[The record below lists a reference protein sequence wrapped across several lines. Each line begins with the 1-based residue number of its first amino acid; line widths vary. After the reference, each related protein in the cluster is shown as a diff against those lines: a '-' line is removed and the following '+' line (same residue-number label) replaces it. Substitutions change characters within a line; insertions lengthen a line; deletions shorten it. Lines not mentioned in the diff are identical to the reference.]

1 MRTTKVSKPVI
12 AGTVMLAV
20 LSIFAVQFALA
31 QATAALSGRVEDAS
45 GAAIG
50 GATVTVIS
58 EETGASRT
66 AATEEDGSYRI
77 LALPV
82 GRYEIRAEKSG
93 FKGQTQKGL
102 NLVVGEQAVVN
113 AKLEVGAVQEQ
124 VTVTAEGQLVN
135 TTTSSVSGLVGEQ
148 QVKELPLNGR
158 SFDNL
163 ITLNPGT
170 LNYTS
175 VARNQAASGT
185 GTNMFSVGG
194 KRPNANLFVLNGIE
208 YTGTSNVV
216 FTPGGASGQLLGI
229 DAVREFNVIS
239 DAYGAEYGKR
249 SGGQILVVTQSG
261 TNQLHGSLFEFARNS
276 DFDARNYFDFSVGT
290 PPFKR
295 HQFGGALG
303 GPIRKDK
310 IFIFGNYER
319 FTQRLG
325 ISSVS
330 NVPDANMRKGLLPCG
345 GTGGVACPAGVAAG
359 TPTPVPNLDPR
370 MLAYLNTFWPEPN
383 GGNVLT
389 STGAL
394 TGIALSYSNP
404 AQQISQNFGTVKVDQ
419 NISTKDTLSES
430 YTIDDGTNL
439 NPTTADPVFAADAII
454 RNQVASVQE
463 THIFS
468 PAVIN
473 SLSVGFSRANNQTLN
488 FPLQPIP
495 SDLFFVPGTASP
507 GAIVIG
513 AVGAFTS
520 QGLSSAGSHTSFRT
534 YRRNL
539 YTANESLQV
548 IRGRHTLTFGGWFQR
563 IQENDMDGLRGSGQ
577 ASFSGFTT
585 LLQGLIT
592 NLQVTPQVAALG
604 WRSWEAAWF
613 AQDSIQLK
621 PNMMVRI
628 GLRHEFSNG
637 WNEVNGQAAWYPFVN
652 GVIRTLPVIGHKFG
666 DGRGQKLL
674 FGPRLGIAWDPFGK
688 GRTSIRAGAGIY
700 YDLADTLSYLVDQTP
715 PVSGAAQF
723 NGQSLFT
730 WIPVTRASQPPPC
743 GPGVPQPCINFAPKG
758 TQANYNTPSVYSWN
772 FSIEQQL
779 SNSTAI
785 SIAYVGWRGVH
796 QFVTTDP
803 NTIPAQVCSD
813 AAGCL
818 AGGVNAA
825 RTTVAQG
832 TRFIPVGN
840 RPNPYLA
847 SGIFLITA
855 GSANYNALQ
864 FDVRRRLAAGL
875 QFRANYTFGKSM
887 DNSSGLIGNIH
898 SNDTQTPT
906 DPYNLRQ
913 DWGPSAMD
921 IRHQVSGTLSYE
933 LPFGKG
939 KSFLSGVAGI
949 TDRLVSGWEANTIVT
964 FLSGFDLT
972 PFIGANQSGNGDT
985 NAPDRPNLNPGFT
998 TNTAVTGDP
1007 NKWFNPAAFSLP
1019 ASGTFGNLGRG
1030 SLRGPGIANWNM
1042 SVAKN
1047 FAITERVH
1055 LQFRAEAFNVT
1066 NHTNFGAPVLSLFA
1080 NGQFSPTAGKIQ
1092 TTTTTSR
1099 QLQFGLK
1106 LVF

>member
-1 MRTTKVSKPVI
+1 
-12 AGTVMLAV
+12 
-20 LSIFAVQFALA
+20 
-31 QATAALSGRVEDAS
+31 
-45 GAAIG
+45 
-50 GATVTVIS
+50 
-58 EETGASRT
+58 
-66 AATEEDGSYRI
+66 
-77 LALPV
+77 
-82 GRYEIRAEKSG
+82 
-93 FKGQTQKGL
+93 
-102 NLVVGEQAVVN
+102 
-113 AKLEVGAVQEQ
+113 VQEQ
-124 VTVTAEGQLVN
+124 VTVTAEAQLVN
-135 TTTSSVSGLVGEQ
+135 TTTASVSGLVGEQ

-194 KRPNANLFVLNGIE
+194 KRPNANIFMLNGIE
-208 YTGTSNVV
+208 YTGTSNVI

-276 DFDARNYFDFSVGT
+276 DFDARNYFDHSIGT

-310 IFIFGNYER
+310 VFIFGNYER

-330 NVPDANMRKGLLPCG
+330 NVPDLNMRKGLLPCG

-359 TPTPVPNLDPR
+359 TPTLVPNLDPR
-370 MLAYLNTFWPEPN
+370 MFPYLTTFWPEPN

-404 AQQISQNFGTVKVDQ
+404 AQQISQNFGTVRVDE
-419 NISTKDTLSES
+419 NLSSKDSLSES

-439 NPTTADPVFAADAII
+439 NPTAADPVFAANAIV
-454 RNQVASVQE
+454 RNQIATVQE
-463 THIFS
+463 THVFS
-468 PAVIN
+468 PTVIN
-473 SLSVGFSRANNQTLN
+473 SVSVGFSRANNQSLN
-488 FPLQPIP
+488 YPLQPIP
-495 SDLFFVPGTASP
+495 SNLFFVPGTTSP

-534 YRRNL
+534 YRRSL
-539 YTANESLQV
+539 YTVNDGLQM
-548 IRGRHTLTFGGWFQR
+548 IRGKHTFSFGGWFQR

-577 ASFSGFTT
+577 ASFSGFAT

-592 NLQVTPQVAALG
+592 NLQVTPKVGALG
-604 WRSWEAAWF
+604 WRSWEAAWYV
-613 AQDSIQLK
+613 QDSIQLR
-621 PNMMVRI
+621 PNLTVRI

-652 GVIRTLPVIGHKFG
+652 GVIQTLPVIEHQFG
-666 DGRGQKLL
+666 DASGQKRL

-700 YDLADTLSYLVDQTP
+700 YDLVDTLSYLVDQTP

-730 WIPVTRASQPPPC
+730 WIPVTPASQPPAC
-743 GPGVPQPCINFAPKG
+743 GPGVPQPCVNFAPKG
-758 TQANYNTPSVYSWN
+758 TQANYNTPAVYSWN

-779 SNSTAI
+779 SNSTAL
-785 SIAYVGWRGVH
+785 SVGYVGFRGVH

-803 NTIPAQVCSD
+803 NTIPAQVCSNP
-813 AAGCL
+813 AGCL
-818 AGGVNAA
+818 AGGVNPVTLSGGLPG

-832 TRFIPVGN
+832 TKYIPVGT

-855 GSANYNALQ
+855 GNANYNALQ
-864 FDVRRRLAAGL
+864 MDIRRRLATGL
-875 QFRANYTFGKSM
+875 QFRANYTWSKSI
-887 DNSSGLIGNIH
+887 DESSGLIGNIH
-898 SNDTQTPT
+898 ANDTQTPS
-906 DPYNLRQ
+906 DPYNLKQ
-913 DWGPSAMD
+913 DYAPSAMD
-921 IRHQVSGTLSYE
+921 IRHQVSGNLSYE

-939 KSFLSGVAGI
+939 KQWMSGVHGA
-949 TDRLVSGWEANTIVT
+949 TDKLVSGWEVNSIVT
-964 FLSGFDLT
+964 HLSGFDLT

-985 NAPDRPNLNPGFT
+985 NAPDRPNLVPGFT
-998 TNTAVTGDP
+998 ADTAVTGNP
-1007 NKWFNPAAFSLP
+1007 NAWFNPAAFALQP
-1019 ASGTFGNLGRG
+1019 SGTFGNLGRG
-1030 SLRGPGIANWNM
+1030 RLRGPGLANWDL
-1042 SVAKN
+1042 SISKN
-1047 FAITERVH
+1047 TAISERVR
-1055 LQFRAEAFNVT
+1055 LQFRAEAFNIA
-1066 NHTNFGAPVLSLFA
+1066 NHTNFGAPILSLFA

-1092 TTTTTSR
+1092 NTTTTSR

>member
-1 MRTTKVSKPVI
+1 MKVKIVWKSGIVRL
-12 AGTVMLAV
+12 GLLAV
-20 LSIFAVQFALA
+20 LPVVGAQFALA
-31 QATAALSGRVEDAS
+31 QATAGMSGRVEDVS
-45 GAAIG
+45 GAGIS
-50 GATVTVIS
+50 GATVTVVS
-58 EETGASRT
+58 QETGASRT
-66 AATEEDGSYRI
+66 LTTEDDGSYRFV
-77 LALPV
+77 ALPV
-82 GRYEIRAEKSG
+82 GRYGVRAEKTG
-93 FKGQTQKGL
+93 FKAQTQTGL
-102 NLVVGEQAVVN
+102 DLVVGQQAVVN
-113 AKLEVGAVQEQ
+113 IKLDVGAVQEQ
-124 VTVTAEGQLVN
+124 VTVVGEAQLVN

-194 KRPNANLFVLNGIE
+194 KRPNANIFVLNGIE

-261 TNQLHGSLFEFARNS
+261 TNQLHGSVFEFVRNS
-276 DFDARNYFDFSVGT
+276 AFDARNFFDFSVGT

-303 GPIRKDK
+303 GPIRKDQV
-310 IFIFGNYER
+310 FVFGNYER

-330 NVPDANMRKGLLPCG
+330 NVPDLNMRKGLLPCG
-345 GTGGVACPAGVAAG
+345 GTGGVACPTGVPAG
-359 TPTPVPNLDPR
+359 TPTTVPNLDPR
-370 MLAYLNTFWPEPN
+370 MLPFIDTFWPAPN

-389 STGAL
+389 ANGQL
-394 TGIALSYSNP
+394 TGIALAYNNP
-404 AQQISQNFGTVKVDQ
+404 AQSISQNFGTIRVDE
-419 NISTKDTLSES
+419 NISAKDSLSES
-430 YTIDDGTNL
+430 YTIDDGNNL
-439 NPTTADPVFAADAII
+439 NPTAADPVFASNAII

-473 SLSVGFSRANNQTLN
+473 SLSFGFSRANNQSLS
-488 FPLQPIP
+488 FPLETIP
-495 SDLFFVPGTASP
+495 SNLFFVPGTSSP

-520 QGLSSAGSHTSFRT
+520 QGLSSAGSHTSYRT

-539 YTANESLQV
+539 YTANDGLQW
-548 IRGRHTLTFGGWFQR
+548 IRGRHTFSIGGWFQR
-563 IQENDMDGLRGSGQ
+563 IQENDRDGLRGSGQ

-592 NLQVTPQVAALG
+592 NLQVTPKVGALG
-604 WRSWEAAWF
+604 WRSWEAAWY
-613 AQDSIQLK
+613 AQDSIQLR
-621 PNMMVRI
+621 PNLTIRI

-652 GVIRTLPVIGHKFG
+652 GVMQTLPTIEHQFG
-666 DGRGQKLL
+666 DGSGQKRL

-688 GRTSIRAGAGIY
+688 GKTSIRASAGIY

-730 WIPVTRASQPPPC
+730 WIPVTQASQPPAC
-743 GPGVPQPCINFAPKG
+743 GPGVPQPCVNFAPKG
-758 TQANYNTPSVYSWN
+758 TQSNYNTPAVYSWN

-779 SNSTAI
+779 GTTTALTLGYI
-785 SIAYVGWRGVH
+785 GFRGVH

-803 NTIPAQVCSD
+803 NTLPAQICSN

-818 AGGVNAA
+818 AGGVNAT
-825 RTTVAQG
+825 RTTVPQG
-832 TRFIPVGN
+832 TKYIPVGT

-855 GSANYNALQ
+855 GTANYNALQ
-864 FDVRRRLAAGL
+864 VDLRRRLAAGL
-875 QFRANYTFGKSM
+875 QFRANYTWSKSM
-887 DNSSGLIGNIH
+887 DESSGLIGNIH
-898 SNDTQTPT
+898 ANDTQTPT
-906 DPYNLRQ
+906 DPNSLRQ
-913 DWGPSAMD
+913 DYGPSAMD
-921 IRHQVSGTLSYE
+921 IRHQVSGNLSYD

-939 KSFLSGVAGI
+939 KPWLSGVQGAA
-949 TDRLVSGWEANTIVT
+949 DKLVSGWQLNSIVT
-964 FLSGFDLT
+964 LLSGFDLT

-985 NAPDRPNLNPGFT
+985 NAPDRPNLVSGFT
-998 TNTAVTGDP
+998 ADTAVTGDP
-1007 NKWFNPAAFSLP
+1007 TRWFNPAAFALP
-1019 ASGTFGNLGRG
+1019 PSGTFGNLGRG
-1030 SLRGPGIANWNM
+1030 RLRGPGLANWNL
-1042 SVAKN
+1042 SVGKN
-1047 FAITERVH
+1047 IPVTERVR
-1055 LQFRAEAFNVT
+1055 LQFRAEAFNIL

-1106 LVF
+1106 LIF

>member
-1 MRTTKVSKPVI
+1 VNGTEVCKSCIARIVI
-12 AGTVMLAV
+12 VAMLSV
-20 LSIFAVQFALA
+20 CFAQFALA
-31 QATAALSGRVEDAS
+31 QATAAMSGRVEDTS
-45 GAAIG
+45 GAGIG
-50 GATVTVIS
+50 GATVTLVS
-58 EETGASRT
+58 VETGSSRVIT
-66 AATEEDGSYRI
+66 TDEDGSYRI

-82 GRYEIRAEKSG
+82 GRYEIRAEKAG
-93 FKGQTQKGL
+93 FKAQTQTGL
-102 NLVVGEQAVVN
+102 NLVVGQQAVVN
-113 AKLEVGAVQEQ
+113 VKLEVGALQEQ
-124 VTVTAEGQLVN
+124 VTVMAEAQLVN
-135 TTTSSVSGLVGEQ
+135 TSTESVSGLVGEQ

-175 VARNQAASGT
+175 VARNQASSGT

-194 KRPNANLFVLNGIE
+194 KRPNANIFMLNGIE
-208 YTGTSNVV
+208 YTGTSNVI

-261 TNQLHGSLFEFARNS
+261 TNRLHGSLFEFARNS
-276 DFDARNYFDFSVGT
+276 DFDARNYFDHSIGT

-303 GPIRKDK
+303 GPIRRDK
-310 IFIFGNYER
+310 VFIFGNYER

-330 NVPDANMRKGLLPCG
+330 NVPDLNMRNGLLPCG
-345 GTGGVACPAGVAAG
+345 GTGGVACPTGVAAG
-359 TPTPVPNLDPR
+359 TPTPVPNLDRR
-370 MLAYLNTFWPEPN
+370 MLPYINTFWPEPN

-394 TGIALSYSNP
+394 TGIALAYSNP
-404 AQQISQNFGTVKVDQ
+404 AQQISQNFGTVRVDQ
-419 NISTKDTLSES
+419 NLSSKNTVSES

-439 NPTTADPVFAADAII
+439 NPTAADPVFASNAII
-454 RNQVASVQE
+454 RNQIATVQE

-468 PAVIN
+468 PSVIN
-473 SLSVGFSRANNQTLN
+473 SLSVGFSRANNQSLSY
-488 FPLQPIP
+488 PLQPIQP
-495 SDLFFVPGTASP
+495 NLFFVPGTASP

-539 YTANESLQV
+539 YTVNDGLQM
-548 IRGRHTLTFGGWFQR
+548 IRGKHTFSFGGWFQR

-577 ASFSGFTT
+577 ASFSGFAS
-585 LLQGLIT
+585 LLQGQIT
-592 NLQVTPQVAALG
+592 NLQVTPKVGALG

-613 AQDSIQLK
+613 VQDSIQLK
-621 PNMMVRI
+621 PNLTVRI

-637 WNEVNGQAAWYPFVN
+637 WNEVNGQAGWYPFVN
-652 GVIRTLPVIGHKFG
+652 GVIQTLPVIEHQFG
-666 DGRGQKLL
+666 DASGQKRL

-688 GRTSIRAGAGIY
+688 GKTSIRAGAGIY
-700 YDLADTLSYLVDQTP
+700 YDLVDTLSYLVDQTP

-730 WIPVTRASQPPPC
+730 WIPVTPASQPPAC
-743 GPGVPQPCINFAPKG
+743 NVGVPQPCVNFAPKG
-758 TQANYNTPSVYSWN
+758 TQANYNTPAVYSWN
-772 FSIEQQL
+772 LTVEQQL
-779 SNSTAI
+779 SGAMALSVG
-785 SIAYVGWRGVH
+785 YVGFRGVH

-803 NTIPAQVCSD
+803 NTIPAQVCSNP
-813 AAGCL
+813 AGCL

-825 RTTVAQG
+825 KTTVAQG
-832 TRFIPVGN
+832 TKYIPVGT

-855 GSANYNALQ
+855 GNANYNALQ
-864 FDVRRRLAAGL
+864 VDVRRRLAAGL
-875 QFRANYTFGKSM
+875 QFRANYTWSKSM
-887 DNSSGLIGNIH
+887 DESSGLIGNIH
-898 SNDTQTPT
+898 ANDTQTPS
-906 DPYNLRQ
+906 DPYRLHQ
-913 DWGPSAMD
+913 DYAPSAMD
-921 IRHQVSGTLSYE
+921 IRHQVSGNLSYE

-939 KSFLSGVAGI
+939 KQWMGGVQGAA
-949 TDRLVSGWEANTIVT
+949 DKLVSGWELNSIVT
-964 FLSGFDLT
+964 HLSGFDLT

-985 NAPDRPNLNPGFT
+985 NAPDRPSLVPGFT
-998 TNTAVTGDP
+998 ADTAVTGNP
-1007 NKWFNPAAFSLP
+1007 NAWFNPNAFALQP
-1019 ASGTFGNLGRG
+1019 SGTFGTLGRG
-1030 SLRGPGIANWNM
+1030 RLRGPGLANWDL
-1042 SVAKN
+1042 SVSKN
-1047 FAITERVH
+1047 TTISERVR
-1055 LQFRAEAFNVT
+1055 LQFRAEAFNIV

-1092 TTTTTSR
+1092 NTTTTSR
-1099 QLQFGLK
+1099 QLQFGMK
-1106 LVF
+1106 LIF